1 MFLKRANLTWDE
13 FASKVRTFQKGFM
26 GEPKEIRSGR
36 GEFHENPSTCI
47 CEDTQ
52 PKVSNDKG
60 EGSSMSSVDE
70 LPDGPFSDEEPSLLD
85 QDYGENEPLGLY
97 SSNGTELSQNLS
109 IPAELFE
116 LEDMFSD

>member
-1 MFLKRANLTWDE
+1 
-13 FASKVRTFQKGFM
+13 M